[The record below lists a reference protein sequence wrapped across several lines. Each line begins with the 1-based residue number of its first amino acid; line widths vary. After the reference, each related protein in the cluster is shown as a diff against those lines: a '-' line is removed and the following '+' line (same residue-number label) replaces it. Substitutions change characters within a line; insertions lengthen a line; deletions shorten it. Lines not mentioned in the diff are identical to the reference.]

1 MTETKKILNIAL
13 PAMAENLLQMLMGV
27 VDSYL
32 VAQVG
37 IVAISGVS
45 VANNIITIY
54 QAIFIALGA
63 SSASVIARSLG
74 KGDVKAT
81 NRDTWDAIII
91 TLALSLI
98 LGLLSIFGGGAILN
112 LLGTEQSV
120 TQAGSLYLALV
131 GGGVVF
137 LALMT
142 TFGNILRA
150 KGRPRISMVV
160 SLLTNVLNAILSSL
174 AIFVGH
180 WGIIGVATAILWT
193 AMKLDVK
200 QFEVTKPFNKELLG
214 IALPAAGERLMM
226 RAGDVVIVAIIVT
239 FGTAVVGGNA
249 IGENLTQFNYMP
261 GMGVATATVILV
273 ANSLGRGDKTQMK
286 RIIQESYWISTF
298 LMVLV
303 SGSILLFGQGLSGL
317 FTDNK
322 AAIAASQVVILYS
335 FLGNP
340 VTSGTLVYT
349 AVWQGLGKAKMPFYA
364 TTIGMWIIRIFSGYF
379 LGVSLGMGLAGVWI
393 ATVVDNVW
401 RAIFL
406 YVMYRRYLVKRKF

>member
-150 KGRPRISMVV
+150 KGRPRISMVI

-180 WGIIGVATAILWT
+180 WGIIGVATATVFSRVVGTGILW
-193 AMKLDVK
+193 
-200 QFEVTKPFNKELLG
+200 Q
-214 IALPAAGERLMM
+214 AASL
-226 RAGDVVIVAIIVT
+226 VA

-286 RIIQESYWISTF
+286 RIIRESYWISTF

>member
-13 PAMAENLLQMLMGV
+13 PAMAENLLQMLMGI

-81 NRDTWDAIII
+81 NRDIWDAIII
-91 TLALSLI
+91 TLALSI
-98 LGLLSIFGGGAILN
+98 VLGLLSIFFGGAILN

-120 TQAGSLYLALV
+120 TQAGSLYLAIV
-131 GGGVVF
+131 GGGVIF

-160 SLLTNVLNAILSSL
+160 SLLTNLLNALLSSL

-180 WGIIGVATAILWT
+180 WGIIGVATATVFSRLVGTVILWT

-214 IALPAAGERLMM
+214 IVLPAAGERLMM

-249 IGENLTQFNYMP
+249 IGENLIQFNYMP
-261 GMGVATATVILV
+261 GMGWLQPRL
-273 ANSLGRGDKTQMK
+273 S
-286 RIIQESYWISTF
+286 W
-298 LMVLV
+298 
-303 SGSILLFGQGLSGL
+303 LL
-317 FTDNK
+317 
-322 AAIAASQVVILYS
+322 I
-335 FLGNP
+335 
-340 VTSGTLVYT
+340 
-349 AVWQGLGKAKMPFYA
+349 VWGEG
-364 TTIGMWIIRIFSGYF
+364 IR
-379 LGVSLGMGLAGVWI
+379 
-393 ATVVDNVW
+393 
-401 RAIFL
+401 
-406 YVMYRRYLVKRKF
+406 RR

>member
-13 PAMAENLLQMLMGV
+13 PAMAENLLQMLMGI

-81 NRDTWDAIII
+81 NRDIWDAIII
-91 TLALSLI
+91 TLALSI
-98 LGLLSIFGGGAILN
+98 VLGLLSIFFGGAILN

-120 TQAGSLYLALV
+120 TQAGSLYLAIV
-131 GGGVVF
+131 GGGVIF

-160 SLLTNVLNAILSSL
+160 SLLTNLLNALLSSL

-180 WGIIGVATAILWT
+180 WGIIGVATATVFSRLVGTVILWT

-214 IALPAAGERLMM
+214 IVLPAAGERLMM

-249 IGENLTQFNYMP
+249 IGENLIQFNYMP

-273 ANSLGRGDKTQMK
+273 ANSLGRGDTAQMK
-286 RIIQESYWISTF
+286 RIIRESYWISTF

-303 SGSILLFGQGLSGL
+303 SGSILLFGQGL
-317 FTDNK
+317 
-322 AAIAASQVVILYS
+322 
-335 FLGNP
+335 
-340 VTSGTLVYT
+340 
-349 AVWQGLGKAKMPFYA
+349 
-364 TTIGMWIIRIFSGYF
+364 
-379 LGVSLGMGLAGVWI
+379 
-393 ATVVDNVW
+393 
-401 RAIFL
+401 
-406 YVMYRRYLVKRKF
+406 

>member
-13 PAMAENLLQMLMGV
+13 PAMAENLLQMLMGI

-81 NRDTWDAIII
+81 NRDIWDAIII
-91 TLALSLI
+91 TLALSI
-98 LGLLSIFGGGAILN
+98 VLGLLSIFFGGAILN

-120 TQAGSLYLALV
+120 TQAGSLYLAIV
-131 GGGVVF
+131 GGGVIF

-160 SLLTNVLNAILSSL
+160 SLLTNLLNALLSSL

-180 WGIIGVATAILWT
+180 WGIIGVATATVFSRLVGTVILWT

-214 IALPAAGERLMM
+214 IVLPAAGERLMM

-261 GMGVATATVILV
+261 G
-273 ANSLGRGDKTQMK
+273 NSLGRGDTAQMK
-286 RIIQESYWISTF
+286 RIIRESYWISTF

-303 SGSILLFGQGLSGL
+303 SGSILLFGQGLSSF

-322 AAIAASQVVILYS
+322 VAIAASQVVILYS

-340 VTSGTLVYT
+340 VTSATLVFT
-349 AVWQGLGKAKMPFYA
+349 AAWQGLGKAKIPFYA
-364 TTIGMWIIRIFSGYF
+364 TTIGMWLIRIFSGYF
-379 LGVSLGMGLAGVWI
+379 LGVSLRMGLAGVWI
-393 ATVVDNVW
+393 ATVVDNIW

-406 YVMYRRYLVKRKF
+406 YVMYRHYLAKRQFR

>member
-13 PAMAENLLQMLMGV
+13 PAMAENLLQMLMGI

-81 NRDTWDAIII
+81 NRDIWDAIII
-91 TLALSLI
+91 TLALSI
-98 LGLLSIFGGGAILN
+98 VLGLLSIFFGGAILN

-120 TQAGSLYLALV
+120 TQAGSLYLAIV
-131 GGGVVF
+131 GGGVIF

-160 SLLTNVLNAILSSL
+160 SLLTNLLNALLSSL

-180 WGIIGVATAILWT
+180 WGIIR
-193 AMKLDVK
+193 
-200 QFEVTKPFNKELLG
+200 G
-214 IALPAAGERLMM
+214 I
-226 RAGDVVIVAIIVT
+226 
-239 FGTAVVGGNA
+239 
-249 IGENLTQFNYMP
+249 
-261 GMGVATATVILV
+261 TVIKYMEL
-273 ANSLGRGDKTQMK
+273 
-286 RIIQESYWISTF
+286 
-298 LMVLV
+298 
-303 SGSILLFGQGLSGL
+303 
-317 FTDNK
+317 
-322 AAIAASQVVILYS
+322 
-335 FLGNP
+335 
-340 VTSGTLVYT
+340 
-349 AVWQGLGKAKMPFYA
+349 
-364 TTIGMWIIRIFSGYF
+364 
-379 LGVSLGMGLAGVWI
+379 
-393 ATVVDNVW
+393 
-401 RAIFL
+401 
-406 YVMYRRYLVKRKF
+406 

>member
-180 WGIIGVATAILWT
+180 WGIIGVATATVFSRLVGTVILWQ

-200 QFEVTKPFNKELLG
+200 QLEITKPFNRELLG

-249 IGENLTQFNYMP
+249 IGENL
-261 GMGVATATVILV
+261 

-286 RIIQESYWISTF
+286 RIIRESYWISTF

-379 LGVSLGMGLAGVWI
+379 LGVSLGLGLAGVWI